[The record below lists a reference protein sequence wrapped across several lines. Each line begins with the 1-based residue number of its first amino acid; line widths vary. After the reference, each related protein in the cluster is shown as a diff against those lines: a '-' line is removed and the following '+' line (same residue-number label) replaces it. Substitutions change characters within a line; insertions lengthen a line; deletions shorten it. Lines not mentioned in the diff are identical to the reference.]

1 MIATSDPAPRAP
13 KEMNEMGMT
22 VYAANPRNPL
32 LSMFDRSLGD
42 WNVVASYIEA
52 KGPPEIV
59 NKICWRV
66 NDYQGLDA
74 DDAAALGKWMTQA
87 LVDDD
92 PSPILRQVLSDQ
104 AAFYALEDL
113 KFFAEFLENS
123 GGFCIT

>member
-1 MIATSDPAPRAP
+1 
-13 KEMNEMGMT
+13 MGMT

-32 LSMFDRSLGD
+32 LSTFERNLGA

-59 NKICWRV
+59 NKICWRG
-66 NDYQGLDA
+66 NDDQGLDA
-74 DDAAALGKWMTQA
+74 DDAADLGKWINQA
-87 LVDDD
+87 LVVDD
-92 PSPILRQVLSDQ
+92 PSPILRQVFSDE
-104 AAFYALEDL
+104 AASYASEDL

>member
-1 MIATSDPAPRAP
+1 
-13 KEMNEMGMT
+13 MGMT

-32 LSMFDRSLGD
+32 LSMFDRNLGE
-42 WNVVASYIEA
+42 WNVVASYIET

-66 NDYQGLDA
+66 NDDQGLDA
-74 DDAAALGKWMTQA
+74 DDAAALGKWMKQA

-92 PSPILRQVLSDQ
+92 PSPLLRQVLSDE

-113 KFFAEFLENS
+113 KLFAEFLENS